1 MGTPVSTPWSLVT
14 VGAGGAGG
22 AGQAAISVPGTGEIR
37 IPGFLRGVSG
47 VLDVIRRWDEMSPFL
62 FDLDP
67 FSGEQVETPQL
78 SRLLSYPSKI
88 LCSGPNFRDHLAEM
102 GESSL
107 GPAWTGYFFFKPPTT
122 ALVGPYDPI
131 DVRATWRADRVD
143 WEGELAVVIGQRCKD
158 VAPEQAAACI
168 AGYTVANDISW
179 RGPHRRDTPAA
190 PFVWD
195 WVASKA
201 PDASLPLG
209 PGLVPAWLVPDT
221 SDLAIRTCVNG
232 VVKQDGST
240 ADMVLGVDR
249 LVSDASKLLTLEP
262 GDVLLTGTPAG
273 VGAGRGEFLSPG
285 DVVEV
290 EIPGIGRLR
299 NDVRLRPAVTS
310 DGEETPAR

>member
-1 MGTPVSTPWSLVT
+1 MGTPVPPPWALVT
-14 VGAGGAGG
+14 IESAGG
-22 AGQAAISVPGTGEIR
+22 AGQVAVSVNGTDEVR
-37 IPGFLRGVSG
+37 IPESLRGVRD
-47 VLDVIRRWDEMSPFL
+47 VLDLVREWGTTSSRL
-62 FDLDP
+62 LDLDP
-67 FSGEQVETPQL
+67 FSGERVKAPRL
-78 SRLLSYPSKI
+78 RRLLSYPAKI

-102 GESSL
+102 GESGL

-122 ALVGPYDPI
+122 ALIGPYDPI
-131 DVRATWRADRVD
+131 DVRATWAADRVD
-143 WEGELAVVIGQRCKD
+143 WEGELAVVLGRRCKD

-221 SDLAIRTCVNG
+221 TGLAIRTSVNG

-240 ADMVLGVDR
+240 ADMVLGVER
-249 LVSDASKLLTLEP
+249 LVSDASRLVTLEP
-262 GDVLLTGTPAG
+262 GDVIVTGTPAG
-273 VGAGRGEFLSPG
+273 VGAGRGEFLAPG

-310 DGEETPAR
+310 DEEEMPAR